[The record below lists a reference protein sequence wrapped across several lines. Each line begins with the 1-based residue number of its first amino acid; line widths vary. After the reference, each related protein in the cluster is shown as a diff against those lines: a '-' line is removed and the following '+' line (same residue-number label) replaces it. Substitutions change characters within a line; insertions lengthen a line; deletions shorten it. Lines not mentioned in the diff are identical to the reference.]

1 MRITYPN
8 LLHGNDFFCFL
19 FKNYSWNWE
28 GAISCDITHLFLDH
42 KFMTLHHQFKFIP
55 SCLQLT
61 NLFQATT
68 CYRAQQFVLW
78 FSFVKQRVNLQK
90 ENSISK
96 EMQVVLRLRRTFW
109 SISLSSFRHEDAN
122 WFMIWTATNEKL
134 FGKHFWTNSSDVKP
148 WWCFYD
154 EHHYQMPIIASSVTQ
169 KLKCETALILE

>member
-1 MRITYPN
+1 MLMRITYPN

-19 FKNYSWNWE
+19 LKNYSWNRE
-28 GAISCDITHLFLDH
+28 GAIPCGITHLFLDH

-68 CYRAQQFVLW
+68 CYGAQQFVLW

-122 WFMIWTATNEKL
+122 WFMMQNQDNHANA
-134 FGKHFWTNSSDVKP
+134 HNNSIN
-148 WWCFYD
+148 WIFY
-154 EHHYQMPIIASSVTQ
+154 ELHRFELRLTTSF
-169 KLKCETALILE
+169 LENILGPTVAM